1 MPVLLKGE
9 KMKGKII
16 HWFISMMALVIL
28 FKPSFSFAYTF
39 EGINVG
45 GPSGVPTQEKYIS
58 ANYNRVGYN
67 EVVYRWN
74 IGEIMAGDY
83 CKRRSGV
90 TNPTD
95 RFWLEIKY
103 FDTQD
108 KNSQYFERRLLE
120 VNNHLVT
127 IDGTGPYQFAI
138 VDRGESLIFDL
149 RLKLKDTFLY
159 NSTPADI
166 SIPANTPLAI
176 ITMLCVDK
184 TTSGNTVADY
194 QANDNRAYKYNSF
207 SMIKV
212 TSANEATFSFART
225 CTLEDNNQTVKLKDV
240 TVKELNEN
248 DEVLGKTFDIG
259 LNCPGGSVKNAYI
272 LFTDALSP
280 SNTGT
285 LPSVGAIGRLHSP
298 ETDNTYT
305 VLSVKDSVT
314 KQYLTYRQPLIANG
328 DFFNKPTGD
337 QAAGFYSFNQEAL
350 TINQKP
356 KHRYEVYYRKLPNK
370 TPKGGTISA
379 KMTYNIYYD

>member
-39 EGINVG
+39 EGIDVG
-45 GPSGVPTQEKYIS
+45 GSTVPPKQERYFNV
-58 ANYNRVGYN
+58 NYHRVGYN

-74 IGEIMAGDY
+74 IGEIMAGNY
-83 CKRRSGV
+83 CRQRAGV
-90 TNPTD
+90 MNPVD
-95 RFWLEIKY
+95 KYWLEIKY
-103 FDTQD
+103 FDTQE

-120 VNNHLVT
+120 VNNRLVT
-127 IDGTGPYQFAI
+127 INDASSYQFAI
-138 VDRGESLIFDL
+138 VERGQSLTFDL

-159 NSTPADI
+159 NTTPSDI
-166 SIPANTPLAI
+166 SIPAGTPLAI

-184 TTSGNTVADY
+184 TTSGNTVTDY
-194 QANDNRAYKYNSF
+194 QANDNRDYKKNSF

-212 TSANEATFSFART
+212 TSTNSATFSFART
-225 CTLEDNNQTVKLKDV
+225 CTLENNNQTVKLNDV
-240 TVKELNEN
+240 TVKQLNEN
-248 DEVLGKTFDIG
+248 DEVLGNTFDIG

-272 LFTDALSP
+272 LFTDANPP
-280 SNTGT
+280 SNTDT
-285 LPSVGAIGRLHSP
+285 LPVGALNSP
-298 ETDNTYT
+298 ETDATQT

-328 DFFNKPTGD
+328 DFFNKPTGA

>member
-1 MPVLLKGE
+1 MPILLKGE

-28 FKPSFSFAYTF
+28 FKPSFSFAYIF
-39 EGINVG
+39 EGKDVG
-45 GPSGVPTQEKYIS
+45 GSTVPPKQERYFNV
-58 ANYNRVGYN
+58 NYHRVGYN

-74 IGEIMAGDY
+74 IGEIMAGNY
-83 CKRRSGV
+83 CRQRAGV
-90 TNPTD
+90 MNPVD
-95 RFWLEIKY
+95 KYWLEIKY
-103 FDTQD
+103 FDTQE
-108 KNSQYFERRLLE
+108 KSSQYFERRLLE
-120 VNNHLVT
+120 VNNRLVT
-127 IDGTGPYQFAI
+127 INDASSYQFAI
-138 VDRGESLIFDL
+138 VERGQSLTFDL

-159 NSTPADI
+159 NTTPADI

-184 TTSGNTVADY
+184 TTSGNTVEDY
-194 QANDNRAYKYNSF
+194 QKTDNREYKYNSF
-207 SMIKV
+207 SIIKI
-212 TSANEATFSFART
+212 TSADSATFSFART
-225 CTLEDNNQTVKLKDV
+225 CTLENNNQTIKLKDV

-248 DEVLGKTFDIG
+248 DEVLGNTFDIG

-285 LPSVGAIGRLHSP
+285 LPRVGAIGRLHSS
-298 ETDNTYT
+298 ETMATQT

-328 DFFNKPTGD
+328 DFFNKPTGN
-337 QAAGFYSFNQEAL
+337 QAAGFYSFNQETL
-350 TINQKP
+350 TINRKP
-356 KHRYEVYYRKLPNK
+356 KHRYEVYYRKLPNS
-370 TPKGGTISA
+370 TPKAGTISA

>member
-39 EGINVG
+39 EGIDVG

-138 VDRGESLIFDL
+138 VDRGESLTFDL

-159 NSTPADI
+159 STTPADI

-184 TTSGNTVADY
+184 TTTGNTVADY
-194 QANDNRAYKYNSF
+194 QANDNRDYKKNSF

-212 TSANEATFSFART
+212 TSTNSATFSFART
-225 CTLEDNNQTVKLKDV
+225 CTLENNNQTIPLKDV
-240 TVKELNEN
+240 TVKELNEKTK
-248 DEVLGKTFDIG
+248 VLGKSFDIK
-259 LNCPGGSVKNAYI
+259 LNCLGGSVKNAYI
-272 LFTDALSP
+272 LFTDAINP
-280 SNTGT
+280 SNRGE
-285 LPSVGAIGRLHSP
+285 LPGVGAIGKLSSP
-298 ETDNTYT
+298 GTEAEDTNT
-305 VLSVKDSVT
+305 VLTVEDAVNN
-314 KQYLTYRQPLIANG
+314 QPLIYRQSLPANG
-328 DFFNKPTGD
+328 NFFDKPTGST
-337 QAAGFYSFNQEAL
+337 AAGFYSFNQQPL
-350 TINQKP
+350 SGYVT
-356 KHRYEVYYRKLPNK
+356 HRYNVYYYKSSSQTAKP
-370 TPKGGTISA
+370 GEISA

>member
-1 MPVLLKGE
+1 
-9 KMKGKII
+9 MKGKII

-28 FKPSFSFAYTF
+28 CKPSFSFAYTF
-39 EGINVG
+39 EGIDVG

-74 IGEIMAGDY
+74 IGEIMAGNY
-83 CKRRSGV
+83 CRQRAGV
-90 TNPTD
+90 MNPVD
-95 RFWLEIKY
+95 KYWLEIKY
-103 FDTQD
+103 FDTQE
-108 KNSQYFERRLLE
+108 KSSQYFERRLLE
-120 VNNHLVT
+120 VNNRLVT
-127 IDGTGPYQFAI
+127 INDASSYQFAI
-138 VDRGESLIFDL
+138 VERGQSLTFDL

-159 NSTPADI
+159 NTTPSDI
-166 SIPANTPLAI
+166 SIPAGTPLAI

-184 TTSGNTVADY
+184 TTSGNTVEDY
-194 QANDNRAYKYNSF
+194 QKTDNREYKYNSF
-207 SMIKV
+207 SIIKI
-212 TSANEATFSFART
+212 TSADSATFSFART
-225 CTLEDNNQTVKLKDV
+225 CTLENNNQTIKLKDV

-248 DEVLGKTFDIG
+248 DEVLGNTFDIG

-285 LPSVGAIGRLHSP
+285 LPRVGAIGRLHSS
-298 ETDNTYT
+298 ETMATQT

-328 DFFNKPTGD
+328 DFFNKPTGN
-337 QAAGFYSFNQEAL
+337 QAAGFYSFNQETL
-350 TINQKP
+350 TINRKP
-356 KHRYEVYYRKLPNK
+356 KHRYEVYYRKLPNS
-370 TPKGGTISA
+370 TPKAGTISA

>member
-1 MPVLLKGE
+1 MPILLKGE

-16 HWFISMMALVIL
+16 HWLISMMALVIL
-28 FKPSFSFAYTF
+28 FKPSFSLAYIF
-39 EGINVG
+39 EGKNVG
-45 GPSGVPTQEKYIS
+45 GSTVPPKQERYFNV
-58 ANYNRVGYN
+58 NYHRVGYN

-74 IGEIMAGDY
+74 IGEIMAGGY

-95 RFWLEIKY
+95 KYWLEIKY

-184 TTSGNTVADY
+184 TTSGNTVEDY
-194 QANDNRAYKYNSF
+194 QKTDNREYKYNSF
-207 SMIKV
+207 SIIKI
-212 TSANEATFSFART
+212 TSADSATFSFART
-225 CTLEDNNQTVKLKDV
+225 CTLENNNQTIKLKDV

-248 DEVLGKTFDIG
+248 DEVLGNTFDIG

-285 LPSVGAIGRLHSP
+285 LPRVGAIGRLHSS
-298 ETDNTYT
+298 ETMATQT

-328 DFFNKPTGD
+328 DFFNKPTGN
-337 QAAGFYSFNQEAL
+337 QAAGFYSFNQETL
-350 TINQKP
+350 TINRKP

>member
-28 FKPSFSFAYTF
+28 FKPSFSFAYIF
-39 EGINVG
+39 EGKDVG
-45 GPSGVPTQEKYIS
+45 GPSRVPTQEKYIS

-83 CKRRSGV
+83 CKRRSGI

-184 TTSGNTVADY
+184 MTSGNTVADY

-225 CTLEDNNQTVKLKDV
+225 CTLENNNQTIKLNDV

-248 DEVLGKTFDIG
+248 REVFGKSFNIR
-259 LNCPGGSVKNAYI
+259 LNCPKQSVKNAYI
-272 LFTDALSP
+272 IFTDGNNS
-280 SNTGT
+280 SNYGMN
-285 LPSVGAIGRLHSP
+285 VGLLTPDS
-298 ETDNTYT
+298 TTTTKNT
-305 VLSVKDSVT
+305 VLVVKDEDEN
-314 KQYLTYRQPLIANG
+314 PLVYSKPLPKNG
-328 DFFNKPTGD
+328 DFFGVPGAT
-337 QAAGFYSFNQEAL
+337 QGFYKFSSQL
-350 TINQKP
+350 SPGLVSRTYK
-356 KHRYEVYYRKLPNK
+356 VYYRRVNDKMSVQPGKISSKL
-370 TPKGGTISA
+370 I
-379 KMTYNIYYD
+379 YNIYYN

>member
-1 MPVLLKGE
+1 
-9 KMKGKII
+9 MKGKII

-28 FKPSFSFAYTF
+28 FKPSFSFAYMF
-39 EGINVG
+39 EGEEFRTPKEITDETRIQGKRFSV
-45 GPSGVPTQEKYIS
+45 
-58 ANYNRVGYN
+58 NYTRVGYN
-67 EVVYRWN
+67 EVVYSWN

-83 CKRRSGV
+83 CRTRKGV
-90 TNPTD
+90 TNPPD
-95 RFWLEIKY
+95 QFWLEIKY
-103 FDTQD
+103 IDTQE

-120 VNNHLVT
+120 VNNRLVT
-127 IDGTGPYQFAI
+127 ISDASSYQFAI
-138 VDRGESLIFDL
+138 VNRGQPLTFDL

-159 NSTPADI
+159 NTTPANI

-184 TTSGNTVADY
+184 MTSGNTVADY
-194 QANDNRAYKYNSF
+194 QANDNRGYKYNSF
-207 SMIKV
+207 SIIKII
-212 TSANEATFSFART
+212 SANEATFSFART
-225 CTLEDNNQTVKLKDV
+225 CTLENNNQPVKLKDV

-248 DEVLGKTFDIG
+248 DEVLGNTFDIG
-259 LNCPGGSVKNAYI
+259 LNCLGGSVKNAYI
-272 LFTDALSP
+272 LFTDALFP
-280 SNTGT
+280 ENTGT

-298 ETDNTYT
+298 ETANTYT

-328 DFFNKPTGD
+328 DFFNKPTGN

>member
-28 FKPSFSFAYTF
+28 FKPSFSFAYIF
-39 EGINVG
+39 EGKDVG
-45 GPSGVPTQEKYIS
+45 GSTVPPKQERYFNV
-58 ANYNRVGYN
+58 NYHRVGYN

-74 IGEIMAGDY
+74 IGEIMAGNY
-83 CKRRSGV
+83 CRQRAGV
-90 TNPTD
+90 MNPVD
-95 RFWLEIKY
+95 KYWLEIKY
-103 FDTQD
+103 FDTQE

-120 VNNHLVT
+120 VNNRLVT
-127 IDGTGPYQFAI
+127 INDASSYQFAI
-138 VDRGESLIFDL
+138 VERGQSLTFDL

-159 NSTPADI
+159 NTTPSDI

-184 TTSGNTVADY
+184 TTSGNTVEDY
-194 QANDNRAYKYNSF
+194 QKTDNREYKYNSF
-207 SMIKV
+207 SIIKI
-212 TSANEATFSFART
+212 TSADSATFSFART
-225 CTLEDNNQTVKLKDV
+225 CTLENNNQTIKLKDV

-248 DEVLGKTFDIG
+248 DEVLGNTFDIG

-285 LPSVGAIGRLHSP
+285 LPRVGAIGRLHSS
-298 ETDNTYT
+298 ETMATQT

-328 DFFNKPTGD
+328 DFFNKPTGN
-337 QAAGFYSFNQEAL
+337 QAAGFYSFNQETL
-350 TINQKP
+350 TINRKP
-356 KHRYEVYYRKLPNK
+356 KHRYEVYYRKLPNSM
-370 TPKGGTISA
+370 PKAGTISA

>member
-28 FKPSFSFAYTF
+28 FKPSFSFAYIF
-39 EGINVG
+39 EGKDVG
-45 GPSGVPTQEKYIS
+45 GSTVPPKQERYFNV
-58 ANYNRVGYN
+58 NYHRVGYN

-74 IGEIMAGDY
+74 IGEIMAGNY
-83 CKRRSGV
+83 CRQRAGV
-90 TNPTD
+90 MNPVD
-95 RFWLEIKY
+95 KYWLEIKY
-103 FDTQD
+103 FDTQE

-120 VNNHLVT
+120 VNNRLVT
-127 IDGTGPYQFAI
+127 INDASSYQFAI
-138 VDRGESLIFDL
+138 VERGQSLTFDL

-159 NSTPADI
+159 NTTPSDI
-166 SIPANTPLAI
+166 SIPAGTPLAI

-184 TTSGNTVADY
+184 TTSGNTVTDY
-194 QANDNRAYKYNSF
+194 QANDNRDYKKNSF

-212 TSANEATFSFART
+212 TSTNSATFSFART
-225 CTLEDNNQTVKLKDV
+225 CTLENNNQTVKLNDV
-240 TVKELNEN
+240 TVKQLNEN
-248 DEVLGKTFDIG
+248 DEVLGNTFDIG

-272 LFTDALSP
+272 LFTDANPP
-280 SNTGT
+280 SNTDT
-285 LPSVGAIGRLHSP
+285 LPVGALNSP
-298 ETDNTYT
+298 ETDATQT

-328 DFFNKPTGD
+328 DFFNKPTGA